1 MTGKLPLDDL
11 ATEQNLSMMRDAL
24 DMLRRNAEQQRRL
37 SLVVHHREGSES
49 AALDPGVP
57 VVVGRSA
64 PSTILVPSTRL
75 SRVHARF
82 TVEQDGAILVEDLG
96 STNGIWIGGA
106 RVQRASIAPGDE
118 VILGDALASVQLTAP
133 EKPAVFASA
142 GAAPDAPIA
151 GSPAMREVLDM
162 AARVAMAAVPVIL
175 HGETGSGKEVVAR
188 FLHDQSPRAARSMV
202 SVNCAAI
209 PASLVESTLFGY
221 ERGAFTGAAQRQKG
235 VFEEADG
242 GTVFLDE
249 IGELPLAAQAV
260 LLRVL
265 ETGRFARVGAP
276 REIAVDVRV
285 VAATHRDLEALC
297 ATGQFRSDLY
307 YRLSVVVIPLPPLR
321 ARVDDI
327 ESMARRFLAHSGGR
341 VREIAPSALACLR
354 AYAWPG
360 NVRELRNTI
369 ERAAILAP
377 GPVIREEDLPAR
389 IRTATSAP
397 PPSAQFAP
405 PPSAPFPPPPPSS
418 VGTTMPPPPGD
429 TAVFSDMRAQM
440 VEYETKRIQETL
452 EATGWN
458 QSEAARRLGMPIRTL
473 SYKVKALG
481 LKKP

>member
-11 ATEQNLSMMRDAL
+11 ATEQNPSMMREAL
-24 DMLRRNAEQQRRL
+24 DLLRRNAEQRCRFT
-37 SLVVHHREGSES
+37 LVVHHREGSES
-49 AALDPGVP
+49 AALEPGVP

-82 TVEQDGAILVEDLG
+82 TAEPAGTILVEDLG
-96 STNGIWIGGA
+96 STNGIFIGGA
-106 RVQRASIAPGDE
+106 HVVRASIAPGDE
-118 VILGDALASVQLTAP
+118 VLLGDALASVQLTAP
-133 EKPAVFASA
+133 EKPAVSASA

-162 AARVAMAAVPVIL
+162 AARVALAAVPVIL
-175 HGETGSGKEVVAR
+175 QGETGSGKEVVAR
-188 FLHDQSPRAARSMV
+188 FVHDRSPRASQPMV

-249 IGELPLAAQAV
+249 IGELPLPAQAA

-265 ETGRFARVGAP
+265 ETGRFARVGSP

-297 ATGQFRSDLY
+297 EAGQFRSDLY

-327 ESMARRFLAHSGGR
+327 EPMARRFLAHSGGR
-341 VREIAPSALACLR
+341 VRDLAPSALACLR

-377 GPVIREEDLPAR
+377 GLVIREEDLPAR
-389 IRTATSAP
+389 VREATSAVV
-397 PPSAQFAP
+397 
-405 PPSAPFPPPPPSS
+405 PPPPPSS
-418 VGTTMPPPPGD
+418 AARVTLPPTSGEG
-429 TAVFSDMRAQM
+429 AALGDMRAQM
-440 VEYETKRIQETL
+440 AEYEAKRIRETL
-452 EATGWN
+452 EASGWN

-473 SYKVKALG
+473 SYKVKVLG

>member
-1 MTGKLPLDDL
+1 MTGKLSLDDL
-11 ATEQNLSMMRDAL
+11 ATEQNPSMMRDAL
-24 DMLRRNAEQQRRL
+24 DLLRRNAEQRCRL
-37 SLVVHHREGSES
+37 TLVVHHRDGTES
-49 AALDPGVP
+49 AALEPGAP

-64 PSTILVPSTRL
+64 PSTILVPSAKL

-82 TVEQDGAILVEDLG
+82 TAEIAGAILVEDLG

-106 RVQRASIAPGDE
+106 RVERASIAPGDE
-118 VILGDALASVQLTAP
+118 VVLGDALASVQLTAP
-133 EKPAVFASA
+133 EKPAVFASD
-142 GAAPDAPIA
+142 GSAPDAPIA
-151 GSPAMREVLDM
+151 GSPAMREVLDL
-162 AARVAMAAVPVIL
+162 AARVALAAVPVIL
-175 HGETGSGKEVVAR
+175 QGETGSGKEVVAR
-188 FLHDQSPRAARSMV
+188 FLHDRSPRASRSMV

-249 IGELPLAAQAV
+249 IGELPLPAQAA

-297 ATGQFRSDLY
+297 EAGQFRHDLY

-327 ESMARRFLAHSGGR
+327 ESMARRFLANSGGR
-341 VREIAPSALACLR
+341 VRDLAPSALACLR
-354 AYAWPG
+354 AYSWPG

-389 IRTATSAP
+389 VRAGTVASI
-397 PPSAQFAP
+397 
-405 PPSAPFPPPPPSS
+405 PPPPPSS
-418 VGTTMPPPPGD
+418 VARVTLPPPAGD
-429 TAVFSDMRAQM
+429 GAALGEMRAQM
-440 VEYETKRIQETL
+440 AEYEAKRIQETL
-452 EATGWN
+452 EASGWN

>member
-1 MTGKLPLDDL
+1 
-11 ATEQNLSMMRDAL
+11 
-24 DMLRRNAEQQRRL
+24 
-37 SLVVHHREGSES
+37 
-49 AALDPGVP
+49 
-57 VVVGRSA
+57 
-64 PSTILVPSTRL
+64 
-75 SRVHARF
+75 
-82 TVEQDGAILVEDLG
+82 
-96 STNGIWIGGA
+96 
-106 RVQRASIAPGDE
+106 
-118 VILGDALASVQLTAP
+118 
-133 EKPAVFASA
+133 
-142 GAAPDAPIA
+142 
-151 GSPAMREVLDM
+151 M

-175 HGETGSGKEVVAR
+175 QGETGSGKEVVAR
-188 FLHDQSPRAARSMV
+188 FLHDRSPRASRSMV

-249 IGELPLAAQAV
+249 IGELPLAAQAA

-297 ATGQFRSDLY
+297 EAGQFRHDLY

-341 VREIAPSALACLR
+341 VRDLAPSALACLR
-354 AYAWPG
+354 AYSWPG

-377 GPVIREEDLPAR
+377 GPVIRDEDLPAR
-389 IRTATSAP
+389 VRAATSAP
-397 PPSAQFAP
+397 LP
-405 PPSAPFPPPPPSS
+405 PPSLPPPPPSS
-418 VGTTMPPPPGD
+418 VARVTLPPPAGD
-429 TAVFSDMRAQM
+429 TAALGDMRAQM
-440 VEYETKRIQETL
+440 AEYEAKKIQETL
-452 EATGWN
+452 QATGWN

-473 SYKVKALG
+473 SHKVKVLG